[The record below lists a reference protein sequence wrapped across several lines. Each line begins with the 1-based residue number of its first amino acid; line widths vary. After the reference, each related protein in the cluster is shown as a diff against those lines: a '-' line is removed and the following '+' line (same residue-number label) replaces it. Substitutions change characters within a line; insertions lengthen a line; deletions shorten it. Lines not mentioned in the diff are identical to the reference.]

1 MRPAAALGGLT
12 FDHVVPRSRGG
23 LSSWENVVAACSPCN
38 LRKANR
44 TPAEADMP
52 LMTEPR
58 RPTRYELH
66 HRQPEFDHRQ
76 YHHTWLDYLYWDSEL
91 EN

>member
-1 MRPAAALGGLT
+1 M
-12 FDHVVPRSRGG
+12 
-23 LSSWENVVAACSPCN
+23 AACSPSN
-38 LRKANR
+38 LPKANR
-44 TPAEADMP
+44 TPHEAEMP
-52 LMTEPR
+52 LITAPR

-91 EN
+91 ES